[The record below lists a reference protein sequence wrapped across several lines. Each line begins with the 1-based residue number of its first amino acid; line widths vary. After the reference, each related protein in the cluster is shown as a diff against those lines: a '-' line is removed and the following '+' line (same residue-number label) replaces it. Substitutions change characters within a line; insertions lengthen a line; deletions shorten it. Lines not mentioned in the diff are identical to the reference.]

1 LIRGYAKRIPEW
13 KGKPK
18 AFRLDLL
25 TNVSHTGAMALR
37 NKNRLDRVDLA
48 ILTELQADA
57 RISISELA
65 RRVGRS
71 APAVAERVRK
81 LEEAGVIEG
90 YRAQIN
96 PAALGFSVIAL
107 IELTTTPAH
116 YDEVNRYAA
125 RTPEVQECH
134 FVTGGASFIVRVVAR
149 SIDNLRRIIE
159 ELSVYGSTRTSVA
172 LASPII
178 KTRFDLEALV
188 RSDG

>member
-1 LIRGYAKRIPEW
+1 MYVALQ
-13 KGKPK
+13 
-18 AFRLDLL
+18 FRFLRH
-25 TNVSHTGAMALR
+25 NAVMASK
-37 NKNRLDRVDLA
+37 NKSSIDRVDLA

-81 LEEAGVIEG
+81 LEEAGIIEG

-96 PAALGFSVIAL
+96 PAALGYSVIAL

-116 YDEVNRYAA
+116 YDEVHRYAA

-134 FVTGGASFIVRVVAR
+134 FVTGGPRSSCGWPAAR
-149 SIDNLRRIIE
+149 STTCG
-159 ELSVYGSTRTSVA
+159 GSSR
-172 LASPII
+172 
-178 KTRFDLEALV
+178 K
-188 RSDG
+188 

>member
-1 LIRGYAKRIPEW
+1 MPLASKH
-13 KGKPK
+13 
-18 AFRLDLL
+18 RLDEI
-25 TNVSHTGAMALR
+25 
-37 NKNRLDRVDLA
+37 DLA

-57 RISISELA
+57 RISTSELA

-96 PAALGFSVIAL
+96 PEALGFAVIAL

-116 YDEVNRYAA
+116 YNGVNRYAEK
-125 RTPEVQECH
+125 TPEVRECH
-134 FVTGGASFIVRVVAR
+134 FVTGGASFIVRVATR
-149 SIDNLRRIIE
+149 SIDDLRRIIE
-159 ELSVYGSTRTSVA
+159 ELSAFGTTRTSVA

-178 KTRFDLEALV
+178 KTKFDLSGLLG
-188 RSDG
+188 R

>member
-1 LIRGYAKRIPEW
+1 MPS
-13 KGKPK
+13 KPK
-18 AFRLDLL
+18 ARLD
-25 TNVSHTGAMALR
+25 
-37 NKNRLDRVDLA
+37 KVDLA
-48 ILTELQADA
+48 ILTELQEDA
-57 RISISELA
+57 RISMSELA

-96 PAALGFSVIAL
+96 PAALGLEVIAL
-107 IELTTTPAH
+107 IELTTTPTH
-116 YDEVNRYAA
+116 YDEVDRYAA
-125 RTPEVQECH
+125 RTPEVRECH

-149 SIDNLRRIIE
+149 SIDDLRRVIE

-178 KTRFDLEALV
+178 KTRLDLEALLE
-188 RSDG
+188 RSAR